1 MSSPATGNFVSVS
14 AVIRA
19 PLTSV
24 WHLIKLQDFAKWWS
38 ALEKSAPAEK
48 GVSGEADVYSWT
60 FKASQ
65 VECWSAR
72 NRETDLHPTHEQDGT
87 SLLVKQE
94 EHSALRHSISYSVVT
109 SEQPLSY
116 SSVISTIS
124 LAAVTT
130 GELAGSTFVTWT
142 GQFSS
147 DADAGVVEDAKYKRE
162 EALADLAKAVKA

>member
-24 WHLIKLQDFAKWWS
+24 WHLIKLQDFSEWWS
-38 ALEKSAPAEK
+38 ALDKSAPAEK
-48 GVSGEADVYSWT
+48 GVSDEADVYQWT
-60 FKASQ
+60 FK
-65 VECWSAR
+65 
-72 NRETDLHPTHEQDGT
+72 DGT

-94 EHSALRHSISYSVVT
+94 EHSALRHSISYSVIT
-109 SEQPLSY
+109 SQPALSY

-124 LAAVTT
+124 LSAVTT
-130 GELAGSTFVTWT
+130 GELAGSTFITWT

-147 DADAGVVEDAKYKRE
+147 DADAGVVEDAKFKRE
-162 EALADLAKAVKA
+162 EALADLAKSIKA